1 MNKQRKIIIGVLALA
16 VTIIIGYALFSENIA
31 VNGTAKAEGI
41 FDIKITNASITKEVG
56 SSGATVTVNNDG
68 NSLTITV
75 PHLEYPGAYVD
86 VSFDIKNNGSIPALY
101 NGVDVQG
108 IDKNLTRGS
117 TNAIRLS
124 GTIDDFYY
132 EPNVTHNETVKIF
145 WKNNINKTEEE
156 SATATI
162 TLNYIQ
168 VNDKNDACEKITEL
182 TTNIRDCISS
192 SSTCYNKELLDFDL
206 NGLYNSSDG
215 SFVNKAKS
223 NICTVATTS

>member
-1 MNKQRKIIIGVLALA
+1 MNKQRKIIVGVLALA

-68 NSLTITV
+68 NSLTISV

-86 VSFDIKNNGSIPALY
+86 ISFDIKNNGSIPALY
-101 NGVDVQG
+101 NGVDVKG
-108 IDKNLTRGS
+108 IDKRLTKGS

-124 GTIDDFYY
+124 GTIDGFYY
-132 EPNVTHNETVKIF
+132 EPNDTNKETLRIYWQSSKSNSVD
-145 WKNNINKTEEE
+145 E
-156 SATATI
+156 SVTATI

-182 TTNIRDCISS
+182 TTNVKNCVNSPS
-192 SSTCYNKELLDFDL
+192 ACKNKELLDFDL
-206 NGLYNSSDG
+206 NGLNQTLDI
-215 SFVNKAKS
+215 SFVNEAKKE
-223 NICTVATTS
+223 ICTETTS

>member
-1 MNKQRKIIIGVLALA
+1 MNKQRKIIVGVLALA

-68 NSLTITV
+68 NSLTISV

-101 NGVDVQG
+101 NGVDVKG
-108 IDKNLTRGS
+108 IDKRLTKGS

-124 GTIDDFYY
+124 GTIDGFYY
-132 EPNVTHNETVKIF
+132 EPNDTNKETLRIYWQSSKSNSVD
-145 WKNNINKTEEE
+145 E
-156 SATATI
+156 SVTATI

-182 TTNIRDCISS
+182 TTNVKNCVNSPS
-192 SSTCYNKELLDFDL
+192 ACKNKELLDFDL
-206 NGLYNSSDG
+206 NGLNQTLDI
-215 SFVNKAKS
+215 SFVNEAKKE
-223 NICTVATTS
+223 ICTETTS